1 MRFLTY
7 ILVGAGALLAVVAL
21 AVFLLN
27 SGEPDAVA
35 PQGDTDQVTSAPSG
49 DESAAAQDQQQA
61 DGGASKSPAASA
73 SEDAGLTSATVR
85 ETSLKIDL
93 AQVKPDGNAVFAGTA
108 LPNAK
113 ITIFEGDILLGQT
126 LADGN
131 GEWVVVLDKRLGT
144 GEHLVS
150 VGATDMDGNSELA
163 DITLAISV
171 SESQDEKPL
180 VALLPQTENELP
192 ALLQSPDD
200 SALTVAQADS
210 AQPLPGADNAE
221 QLTPAVSENGDRSLP
236 PAVAPRSILW
246 QADGSLV
253 VSGVSRGGVVVSAK
267 TDRAAFGRAEV
278 NANGEWKVA
287 GQIDLDRARR
297 MMRFELAD
305 EAGRVVASYEL
316 PVASRDLSLG
326 LDGSRLVVVQRG
338 DALWRIAYQSYGE
351 GIKYVDIVRRNSA
364 AIGDPDLIFPNQIFA
379 IPE

>member
-35 PQGDTDQVTSAPSG
+35 PQGDGDQVASAPSDG
-49 DESAAAQDQQQA
+49 ETSVLQDAQPA
-61 DGGASKSPAASA
+61 GAGVSGAASA
-73 SEDAGLTSATVR
+73 PEGGGLASTTTR
-85 ETSLKIDL
+85 ESTLKIDL

-150 VGATDMDGNSELA
+150 VGATDTDGNSELA

-171 SESQDEKPL
+171 SESQDERPL
-180 VALLPQTENELP
+180 VALLPQTENEIP

-200 SALTVAQADS
+200 STLIVGQADGG
-210 AQPLPGADNAE
+210 QPLAGVE
-221 QLTPAVSENGDRSLP
+221 PAAGPTKPS
-236 PAVAPRSILW
+236 VAPRSILW

-278 NANGEWKVA
+278 TSAGEWKLT
-287 GQIDLDRARR
+287 GQVDLDRPSRV
-297 MMRFELAD
+297 MRFELAD
-305 EAGRVVASYEL
+305 EAGSVIASYEL

-351 GIKYVDIVRRNSA
+351 GIKYVDIVRRNAA